1 MNFMQILLSF
11 YGFYLS
17 LQLLIKLR
25 ACMKNYLKYSFM
37 ADIDRP
43 VRINW
48 NALAAC
54 YNDRRTY
61 DEACRFAE

>member
-25 ACMKNYLKYSFM
+25 ACMKKLFEIFVM